1 MAIII
6 TPDSDGSFI
15 AEAHSIM
22 REGGVIAYPTETF
35 YGLGADPRNVQALEK
50 LYVVKGRG
58 FNKPISIII
67 GNREDLP
74 HCAQEISPA
83 ATILMKQFWPGG
95 LTLLFQAASGFPERL
110 TGGTGKIGVRLSSH
124 PVATLL
130 AQNIS
135 GAITATSANRSG
147 GVECVSAQEVITR
160 LGEAI
165 DAVIDGGRTP
175 GGAGSTIVDTTV
187 DPPVVIREGIV
198 AVSEIS
204 RWIRNVKGS
213 SLRQRV

>member
-1 MAIII
+1 MAIVI
-6 TPDSDGSFI
+6 TSDPDGSFI
-15 AEAHSIM
+15 AEAQAVM

-35 YGLGADPRNVQALEK
+35 YGLGADTRNDQALEK
-50 LYVVKGRG
+50 LYAIKGRG
-58 FNKPISIII
+58 FDKPISIII
-67 GNREDLP
+67 GSREDLS
-74 HCAQEISPA
+74 HCVQEITPA
-83 ATILMKQFWPGG
+83 ATILMNQFWPGG
-95 LTLLFQAASGFPERL
+95 LTLLFQAAFGFPERL
-110 TGGTGKIGVRLSSH
+110 TAGTGKIGIRLSSH

-147 GVECVSAQEVITR
+147 DAECVSAREVIAS
-160 LGEAI
+160 LGGTV

-198 AVSEIS
+198 PVFKIS
-204 RWIRNVKGS
+204 RWIRNVQGPF
-213 SLRQRV
+213 LRQKV